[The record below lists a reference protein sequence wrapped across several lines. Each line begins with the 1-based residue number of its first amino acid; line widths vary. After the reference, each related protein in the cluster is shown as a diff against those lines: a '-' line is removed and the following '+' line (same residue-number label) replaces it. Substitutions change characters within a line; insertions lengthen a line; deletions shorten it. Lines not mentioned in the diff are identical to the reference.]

1 MKVKVVYLDETREP
15 NEINVGARAQID
27 FERKYDVPFVPDLWR
42 SPRVEWI
49 YYFSWAALFHAGIE
63 SETDFEKWALGV
75 FDVLRVDEP
84 AMNAEVKP
92 ARPTRRAS
100 RPAKSSNSASS
111 RKSPTAS

>member
-1 MKVKVVYLDETREP
+1 MKVKVVYLDEGREP
-15 NEINVGARAQID
+15 VEINVGARAQID

-42 SPRVEWI
+42 DPRVEWI
-49 YYFSWAALFHAGIE
+49 YYFSWAALFHAGLAE
-63 SETDFEKWALGV
+63 PDFDKWSVGV
-75 FDVLRVDEP
+75 ADVIRVDTP

-111 RKSPTAS
+111 RKSPTGS